1 MTSETE
7 REMLESASVC
17 RNFDFSVTES
27 IAKKVGKRR
36 IILAGMG
43 SSVLFPAKQ
52 AKNRALKLGIANSVE
67 AFSASDL
74 LQYDNFPGTVIFL
87 CSNSGETKEV
97 IELLKHAGK
106 RSAECVGVTARPDSA
121 LAKMAD
127 ELILLSCGF
136 EKGIASTKSVV
147 EQGLIFDSLIFHLAR
162 LQGKE
167 VNFAKLKIELQDSGK
182 KMEANLRKKMGSSLV
197 GRLAGA
203 EPYFYVGLDNGV
215 AEELTLKTYEIARK
229 LAVFYP
235 DTHMLH
241 GVAEA
246 INKGAII
253 IIDPVRFS
261 SHAGKFAEVARKTGC
276 FLLGLGEKTG
286 GFETVEVGIN
296 DAFRNYCLLSAGWML
311 LLNVTKQLG
320 VDIDRPQKISKIG
333 NPYEGVS

>member
-7 REMLESASVC
+7 KEMLEGALVC
-17 RNFDFSVTES
+17 RNFNFSVMEG

-36 IILAGMG
+36 IILTGMG

-67 AFSASDL
+67 AFFASDL
-74 LQYDNFPGTVIFL
+74 LQYGSFSGTVIFL

-106 RSAECVGVTARPDSA
+106 RGAECVGVTARPGST

-127 ELILLSCGF
+127 ELIVMSCGF
-136 EKGIASTKSVV
+136 EKGVASTKSVV
-147 EQGLIFDSLIFHLAR
+147 EQGLIFDSLMFHLAR
-162 LQGKE
+162 LQGKD
-167 VNFAKLKIELQDSGK
+167 VNFARLKRGLQDAGK
-182 KMEANLRKKMGSSLV
+182 KMEANLRKKMGNSLV
-197 GRLAGA
+197 GKLAGA

-215 AEELTLKTYEIARK
+215 AEELTLKTHEIARK

-246 INKGAII
+246 ISKGAII
-253 IIDPVRFS
+253 VIDPARFRS
-261 SHAGKFAEVARKTGC
+261 DAGKFADVARKTGC
-276 FLLGLGEKTG
+276 CLLGLGEKTR
-286 GFETVEVGIN
+286 GFEALEFGMN
-296 DAFRNYCLLSAGWML
+296 YAFRNYCLLSAGWML
-311 LLNVTKQLG
+311 LLNVTKRLG
-320 VDIDRPQKISKIG
+320 VDIDHPKKISKIG
-333 NPYEGVS
+333 NPYGG